1 MDNCAVKSR
10 TSYIE
15 IGQDG
20 LLEKNRRGQSVTRAI
35 VHVRSELL
43 SHFLRRTATVR
54 NACCNFVESS
64 SRPVVQSSNHG
75 VVEFSSSPSG
85 HRIAKLEENEPTER
99 KEAEGPS
106 VFSKRFADASDD
118 RLPIRFCNRPLRR
131 TGNYCKYGR
140 APARCLQLILVIS

>member
-1 MDNCAVKSR
+1 MENCAVKSR
-10 TSYIE
+10 TLYIE

-20 LLEKNRRGQSVTRAI
+20 LLEANRRGQSATRAI

-43 SHFLRRTATVR
+43 SHFLRRSATVR

-64 SRPVVQSSNHG
+64 SRR

-106 VFSKRFADASDD
+106 VFSKRFAAASDD

-131 TGNYCKYGR
+131 TGNYCKYGC